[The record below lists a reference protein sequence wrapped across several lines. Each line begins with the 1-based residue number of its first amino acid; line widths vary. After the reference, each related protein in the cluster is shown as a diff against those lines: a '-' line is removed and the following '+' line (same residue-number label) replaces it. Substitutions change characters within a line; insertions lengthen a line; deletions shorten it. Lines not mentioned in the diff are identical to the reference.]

1 LKTIENHLI
10 ARLPRADRTRFLSI
24 CEPVQLTLGQV
35 LSEPGKRTS
44 HVYFPTDG
52 FISLI
57 AMVSGSPGVE
67 VGMVGDE
74 GMLGAHLTLGVTT
87 APLHAVVQGAGEAR
101 RMPTAAFLSELAQNV
116 PLQQSLSRYVYVLM
130 SQLAS
135 SATCLRFHL
144 IGQRL
149 ARWLL
154 MSQDRAHSSSFY
166 VTQEFLSYML
176 GVRRVSV
183 TSAASALQNAGLIAY
198 HRGELTVLNRGGL
211 EAAACS
217 CYASD
222 RKAYAKLL

>member
-1 LKTIENHLI
+1 
-10 ARLPRADRTRFLSI
+10 
-24 CEPVQLTLGQV
+24 VQLTLGQV